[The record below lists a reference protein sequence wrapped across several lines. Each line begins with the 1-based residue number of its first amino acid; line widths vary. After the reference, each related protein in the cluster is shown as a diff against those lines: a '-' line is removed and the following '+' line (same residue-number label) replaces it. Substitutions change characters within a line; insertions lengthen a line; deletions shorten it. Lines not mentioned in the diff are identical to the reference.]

1 MKINKLNSD
10 EAKVK
15 KLLYNVQGC
24 VNKVRSNEPIKPE
37 KLARDLYVV
46 GNKCKTPEKGN
57 ILTNCLTALAE
68 KMLNMKQDNLAGVIY
83 SFLIKFNK
91 DNLIVLKKLVPKALE
106 IAQMQ
111 KDSVHVAA
119 RTGELAQIYKNYD
132 IHGTNYLKCLHVRK
146 QALKDICSNYDTV
159 GDRFRTIS
167 RQINKKD
174 TYIELLI
181 KTKIDIAN
189 ELMVTNKSD
198 AKRELLS
205 AYKKLNMFSD
215 SYKVDY
221 ERSYSMLKKH
231 ISIDLTNIMLGN
243 SASITDAGEEFSKVR
258 KSVLEAV
265 KEGAPIEN
273 SIFNE
278 HFSKIYDAHKN
289 NSLEDRFVRKAIN
302 FVEEINAA
310 GNSILANNIC
320 RILVEKNQNNVK
332 NLKDINMVQLKMR
345 DVAGDTLGVLYY
357 STLIQKLFKKDSNA
371 VSVSTYLKSLQFN
384 MKALN
389 RIITNYEDFL
399 KMPQIHRLRAKDEY
413 KEQLIF
419 AKVNS
424 AILQRNTNPEY
435 SKKSFLE
442 AENLIEQLP
451 AGYVT
456 KHPELRKII
465 SIVTQYVD

>member
-46 GNKCKTPEKGN
+46 GNKCKTPEKEN
-57 ILTNCLTALAE
+57 ILNNCLTTLAD
-68 KMLNMKQDNLAGVIY
+68 KMVNLKQDNLAGIIY

-91 DNLIVLKKLVPKALE
+91 DNLIVLKQLVPKALE
-106 IAQMQ
+106 IAKMQ

-132 IHGTNYLKCLHVRK
+132 IHGANYLKCLHVRK
-146 QALKDICSNYDTV
+146 QALNDICSNYDTV
-159 GDRFRTIS
+159 GDRFRSIS

-289 NSLEDRFVRKAIN
+289 NSLEDRFVSKAIN